1 MFNRLVSVSL
11 ATAFL
16 ASGSAFAAGFEKA
29 IMWGGRSAG
38 LGGIASPYVQGP
50 QALYFNPA
58 GLVSDKVGQ
67 GVDLNITAIQSQFKG
82 PIDNSNTIAESEKKI
97 STPFGL
103 IYGATLNEDFGFGVG
118 AYVSA
123 GSQAKYEDITIA
135 GIGAPANTA
144 VGQKVETELTVVEL
158 AAGAGYKIMPNL
170 RVGAAYRVSFVSGNF
185 AFIQRG
191 ASNSVVN
198 AFVEDLE
205 GVNALGYK
213 LGAQYDLSENTKLG
227 LSYRSQV
234 DFEAKGKFG
243 GTVKSTLSASYFPID
258 ANNATAKSTLPQAL
272 TLGAQHKFGADWD
285 FLAEYVWTQYSRV
298 EHITLDGAVTRSGGT
313 SIGVPDAGDLETQW
327 KDQHQLK
334 LAGEWHAMQLPV
346 RFGYI
351 WTSQVTSDDWGRA
364 AFTPPG
370 VAHTITLG
378 TAYNFG
384 ESFKLDGALDYTTVS
399 GEGNGTAAGT
409 TGTDPNKDI
418 RAGKFETTAVALHL
432 GLSYTF

>member
-1 MFNRLVSVSL
+1 MFNRLISVSL
-11 ATAFL
+11 AAAFM
-16 ASGSAFAAGFEKA
+16 ASGSAFASGFEKA

-38 LGGIASPYVQGP
+38 LGGIASPYIQGP

-103 IYGATLNEDFGFGVG
+103 IYGATLNEDFGFGIG
-118 AYVSA
+118 GYVSA
-123 GSQAKYEDITIA
+123 GSQAKYDDVTIA
-135 GIGAPANTA
+135 SVSAPANTA

-170 RVGAAYRVSFVSGNF
+170 RVGASYRVSFVSGQF

-191 ASNSVVN
+191 ASNAVVN
-198 AFVEDLE
+198 ATVEDLE
-205 GVNALGYK
+205 GINALGYR
-213 LGAQYDLSENTKLG
+213 LGAQYDLGENTKLG

-234 DFEAKGKFG
+234 DFVAKGKFG
-243 GTVKSTLSASYFPID
+243 GTVKSPLSASYFPID
-258 ANNATAKSTLPQAL
+258 ANNATAKSTLPQAVN
-272 TLGAQHKFGADWD
+272 LGAQHKFGADWD

-313 SIGVPDAGDLETQW
+313 VVATDAGDLETQW

-334 LAGEWHAMQLPV
+334 LAGEWHAMMMPV

-351 WTSQVTSDDWGRA
+351 WTSQVTPDDWGRA

-378 TAYNFG
+378 TGYNFG

-409 TGTDPNKDI
+409 AGPGTDI
-418 RAGKFETTAVALHL
+418 RAGKYETDAIALHL